1 MTDHPQFTDL
11 KRRIIEINDINSAL
25 ALLTWDQATMMPP
38 GGAAAR
44 GRQMATLK
52 KLGHERFVDPKL
64 GELLEALKDFEKKLP
79 YDSFEAALIRVT
91 RKDYDKAVRVPPE
104 FMARFAN
111 HCSNTYEAWIKAKAA
126 NDFKSLVPYLEKTLD
141 LSREYSGYFPGAE
154 HVADPLIDNVDDGFK
169 AKTVSALF
177 DELRREL
184 VPLVQAIAAKPVVD
198 ESLLR
203 GRYEVARQLKFG
215 EDVIKRF
222 GYDFSRGRQDK
233 THHPFMIKFSVGD
246 VRITTRYKDDDVTD
260 CLFSTMHEAGHAMY
274 EQGVN
279 PDFEGT
285 PLARGTSMGVHESQS
300 RLWENL
306 VGRSRGFWRHFYP
319 KLVENFPDSLKNV
332 SQDEFYRIINK
343 VEPSLIRT
351 DADEVTYNLHVMI
364 RFDLELALLEG
375 KLKIKDMPDAWNSR
389 YQKDLGIT
397 PLSDAVGIMQDV
409 HWHADF
415 IGGQFQCYTLG
426 NILSAQFFDAAVR
439 ANPNVPFEIERGEFA
454 NLRQWLTE
462 NLYRHGSTFEAAE
475 VVKRATGKELTIQPY
490 MAYLKAKY
498 GELYGIAV

>member
-1 MTDHPQFTDL
+1 MTDPRFANL
-11 KRRIIEINDINSAL
+11 KQRLSEINDLNSAL

-52 KLGHERFVDPKL
+52 KLAHERFVDPKL
-64 GELLEALKDFEKKLP
+64 GELLESLKDFEKEFAP
-79 YDSFEAALIRVT
+79 DSFEASLIRVT
-91 RKDYDKAVRVPPE
+91 RKDYDKAVRVPSE
-104 FMARFAN
+104 FMARFAS
-111 HCSNTYEAWIKAKAA
+111 HSSSTYEAWIKAKAA
-126 NDFKSLVPYLEKTLD
+126 NDFKSLVPFLEKTLD
-141 LSREYSGYFPGAE
+141 LSREYSGYFPGAD

-184 VPLVQAIAAKPVVD
+184 VPLVKAIAERPLVD
-198 ESLLR
+198 EMPVR
-203 GRYEVARQLKFG
+203 GCYEVLKQLQFG
-215 EDVIKRF
+215 EDVIRRF

-246 VRITTRYKDDDVTD
+246 VRITTRYKDNDVTD

-274 EQGVN
+274 EQGVSS
-279 PDFEGT
+279 DFEGT

-306 VGRSRGFWRHFYP
+306 VGRSRGFWNYFYP
-319 KLVENFPDSLKNV
+319 KLADTFPDPLKNV
-332 SQDEFYRIINK
+332 SLDQFYRIINK

-389 YQKDLGIT
+389 YQKDLGIM
-397 PLSDAVGIMQDV
+397 PPNDSLGVMQDV

-415 IGGQFQCYTLG
+415 IGGQFQCYALG
-426 NILSAQFFDAAVR
+426 NILSAQFFEAAIN
-439 ANPNVPFEIERGEFA
+439 ANPTAPSDIECGEFST
-454 NLRQWLTE
+454 LRNWLTA
-462 NLYRHGSTFEAAE
+462 NLYRHGSALEAPE
-475 VVKRATGKELTIQPY
+475 VVKRVTGKDLTIVPY
-490 MAYLKAKY
+490 MAYLKKKY
-498 GELYGIAV
+498 GELYGVRL